1 MICRTHASSIG
12 VTEPKFT
19 LLTTCQAS
27 KLRDELLGQ
36 GLATLFRKPVDQEDG
51 ELLENHLKSQK
62 EREGCALD
70 FSEDFVPSED
80 YLTIKS
86 FLKKKE
92 RKKEQFYQS

>member
-1 MICRTHASSIG
+1 MSVCVSESNPI
-12 VTEPKFT
+12 
-19 LLTTCQAS
+19 LLATWQTS
-27 KLRDELLGQ
+27 KSRNKELGQ
-36 GLATLFRKPVDQEDG
+36 GKATLFRKPVDQEDG